1 MITRDPLHSVPEYQK
16 RTKKK
21 GRALKIAILVLILW
35 LIAVMLYQ
43 THKPLPPFVSYES
56 QEYSTHEV
64 NFWTDLTYPT
74 GNGNTAQHEG
84 QILNRMLGIIDEAEQ
99 FIVIDLFLFND
110 YKHKGQRFPQVSAQM
125 TDHLIAKKKAHPDMP
140 IFFITDEVNTNYNSA
155 PNPLLEN
162 MKRAGIQVV
171 QTDVDP
177 LRDST
182 PIYSAVWR
190 TFFQWFGQQGTG
202 WIPNLMAS
210 DGPDVT
216 ARSYLKLLN
225 VKANHRKLITN
236 EQTALISTGNV
247 HDASAYHSNVALEV
261 KGPIIGDILQTEQ
274 AVLDFSGGG
283 QLPAYTP
290 QVEPKVPSS
299 KDSYRIK
306 YLTEGKVYTSVLD
319 GIGQTKKG
327 DSIHMGM
334 FYLADRKVLN
344 SLLDASARGV
354 NIQLLLDPNEN
365 AFGQEKIGIPNRPV
379 AQELSD
385 KSGGNIQIRWYHT
398 THEQFHTKL
407 IYIAKAQG
415 EHIIWGGST
424 NLTPRNLDD
433 LNLENELWVAAPA
446 DSKLTRQV
454 AAYFDKLWNNQGA
467 EYSLDLAAYEDH
479 STFWKDIIYR
489 LQDILGFTT
498 F

>member
-1 MITRDPLHSVPEYQK
+1 MTKQNPLHSVPEYQRK
-16 RTKKK
+16 TVHK
-21 GRALKIAILVLILW
+21 GRALKIAILLLILW
-35 LIAVMLYQ
+35 LIGVMLYQ

-56 QEYSTHEV
+56 QEYSTNEV

-74 GNGNTAQHEG
+74 GVGSTVQHEG
-84 QILNRMLGIIDEAEQ
+84 QILNRMLGIIDEAQQ

-110 YKHKGQRFPQVSAQM
+110 YKHKGQYFPEVSAQM
-125 TDHLIAKKKAHPDMP
+125 TNHLIAKKKAHPEMP

-162 MKRAGIQVV
+162 MKQVGIQVV

-225 VKANHRKLITN
+225 VKANHRKLVAN

-283 QLPAYTP
+283 QLPVYTP
-290 QVEPKVPSS
+290 QAEPLVPSG

-306 YLTEGKVYTSVLD
+306 YLTEGKVYASVLN
-319 GIGQTKKG
+319 GIKQTKQG

-334 FYLADRKVLN
+334 FYLADRNILN

-365 AFGQEKIGIPNRPV
+365 AFGQEKIGIPNHPV

-385 KSGGNIQIRWYHT
+385 KSDGNIQIRWYHT

-407 IYIAKAQG
+407 IYIVKAQG
-415 EHIIWGGST
+415 EHLIWGGST

-454 AAYFDKLWNNQGA
+454 AAYFDKLWNNRGA

-479 STFWKDIIYR
+479 STFWKDIVYR

>member
-1 MITRDPLHSVPEYQK
+1 MDKQK
-16 RTKKK
+16 TKSDQKS
-21 GRALKIAILVLILW
+21 RIVKISILLLILW
-35 LIAVMLYQ
+35 LIAIMIYQ
-43 THKPLPPFVSYES
+43 THKPLPPLVSYES
-56 QEYSTHEV
+56 REYSTNEI
-64 NFWTDLTYPT
+64 NFWTDLTYRSKD
-74 GNGNTAQHEG
+74 GNTTQHEG
-84 QILNRMLGIIDEAEQ
+84 QILNRMFKIIDNAQQ

-110 YKHKGQRFPQVSAQM
+110 YKHKGQRFPEVSAQM
-125 TDHLIAKKKAHPDMP
+125 ADLLIAKKKAHPDMP
-140 IFFITDEVNTNYNSA
+140 IFFITDEVNTNYNSS

-171 QTDVDP
+171 LTDVDP

-182 PIYSAVWR
+182 PVYSAVWR

-225 VKANHRKLITN
+225 VKANHRKLVAS

-283 QLPAYTP
+283 KLPAYNP
-290 QVEPKVPSS
+290 QTKASTSS
-299 KDSYRIK
+299 GQDSYRIK
-306 YLTEGKVYTSVLD
+306 YLTEGKVYSSVLD
-319 GIGQTKKG
+319 GIGQTRKG

-354 NIQLLLDPNEN
+354 SIQLLLDPNQN
-365 AFGQEKIGIPNRPV
+365 AFGQEKKGIPNRPV
-379 AQELSD
+379 AQELSQ
-385 KSGGNIQIRWYHT
+385 KSKGTIQIRWYNT
-398 THEQFHTKL
+398 THEQYHTKM

-415 EHIIWGGST
+415 DHIILAGST

-454 AAYFDKLWNNQGA
+454 TAYFDKLWNNQGA
-467 EYSLDLAAYEDH
+467 AYSLDLAAYEDH
-479 STFWKDIIYR
+479 STFWKDILYR

>member
-1 MITRDPLHSVPEYQK
+1 MTTRDPLHSVPEYQR
-16 RTKKK
+16 RTEKK
-21 GRALKIAILVLILW
+21 GRAFKIAILVLILW

-74 GNGNTAQHEG
+74 GDGSTAQHEG
-84 QILNRMLGIIDEAEQ
+84 QTLNRMLGIIDEAEQ

-110 YKHKGQRFPQVSAQM
+110 YKHKGQHFPQVSAQM
-125 TDHLIAKKKAHPDMP
+125 TDHLIAKKKAHLDMP

-216 ARSYLKLLN
+216 SRSYLKLLN
-225 VKANHRKLITN
+225 VKANHRKLVAN

-261 KGPIIGDILQTEQ
+261 KGPIIRDILQTEQ

-290 QVEPKVPSS
+290 QAEPKVPSS

-306 YLTEGKVYTSVLD
+306 YLTEGKVYTSVLN
-319 GIGQTKKG
+319 GIAQTKKG

-354 NIQLLLDPNEN
+354 NIQLLLDPNQN

>member
-1 MITRDPLHSVPEYQK
+1 
-16 RTKKK
+16 
-21 GRALKIAILVLILW
+21 
-35 LIAVMLYQ
+35 
-43 THKPLPPFVSYES
+43 
-56 QEYSTHEV
+56 
-64 NFWTDLTYPT
+64 
-74 GNGNTAQHEG
+74 
-84 QILNRMLGIIDEAEQ
+84 
-99 FIVIDLFLFND
+99 
-110 YKHKGQRFPQVSAQM
+110 
-125 TDHLIAKKKAHPDMP
+125 MP

-225 VKANHRKLITN
+225 VKANHRKLVAN

-290 QVEPKVPSS
+290 QAEPKVPSN

-424 NLTPRNLDD
+424 NLTPVI
-433 LNLENELWVAAPA
+433 WM
-446 DSKLTRQV
+446 
-454 AAYFDKLWNNQGA
+454 
-467 EYSLDLAAYEDH
+467 
-479 STFWKDIIYR
+479 I
-489 LQDILGFTT
+489 
-498 F
+498 

>member
-1 MITRDPLHSVPEYQK
+1 MTTRDPLHSVPEYQRK
-16 RTKKK
+16 TGKK
-21 GRALKIAILVLILW
+21 GRTLKIAILVLILW
-35 LIAVMLYQ
+35 LITVMLYQ

-74 GNGNTAQHEG
+74 GDGSTAQHEG
-84 QILNRMLGIIDEAEQ
+84 QILNRMLGIIDEAQQ

-225 VKANHRKLITN
+225 VKANHRKLVAN

-290 QVEPKVPSS
+290 QAEPKVPSS

-319 GIGQTKKG
+319 GIAQTKKG

-467 EYSLDLAAYEDH
+467 EYSLDLTAYEDH

>member
-1 MITRDPLHSVPEYQK
+1 MTKQNPLHSMPEYQRK
-16 RTKKK
+16 TVHK
-21 GRALKIAILVLILW
+21 GRALKIAILLLILW
-35 LIAVMLYQ
+35 LIGVMLYQ

-56 QEYSTHEV
+56 QEYSTNEV

-74 GNGNTAQHEG
+74 GVGSTVQHEG
-84 QILNRMLGIIDEAEQ
+84 QILNRMLGIIDEAQQ

-110 YKHKGQRFPQVSAQM
+110 YKHKGQHFPEVSAQM
-125 TDHLIAKKKAHPDMP
+125 TNHLIAKKKAHPEMP

-162 MKRAGIQVV
+162 MKQVGIQVV

-225 VKANHRKLITN
+225 VKANHRKLVAN

-283 QLPAYTP
+283 QLPVYTP
-290 QVEPKVPSS
+290 QAEPLVPSG

-306 YLTEGKVYTSVLD
+306 YLTEGKVYASVLN
-319 GIGQTKKG
+319 GIKQTKQG

-334 FYLADRKVLN
+334 FYLADRKILN

-385 KSGGNIQIRWYHT
+385 KSDGNIQIRWYHT

-415 EHIIWGGST
+415 EHLIWGGST

-454 AAYFDKLWNNQGA
+454 AAYFDKLWNNRGA

-479 STFWKDIIYR
+479 STFWKDIVYR

>member
-1 MITRDPLHSVPEYQK
+1 MTKQNPLHSAPESQK
-16 RTKKK
+16 KSMHK

-56 QEYSTHEV
+56 QEYSTNEV

-74 GNGNTAQHEG
+74 GDGSSVQQEG
-84 QILNRMLGIIDEAEQ
+84 QILNRMLRIIDDAQQ

-110 YKHKGQRFPQVSAQM
+110 YKHKGQHFPEVSEQM
-125 TDHLIAKKKAHPDMP
+125 AHHLIAKKKAHPDMP

-162 MKRAGIQVV
+162 MKRVGIQVV

-182 PIYSAVWR
+182 PLYSAVWR

-225 VKANHRKLITN
+225 VKANHRKLVAN
-236 EQTALISTGNV
+236 EQTALISSGNV
-247 HDASAYHSNVALEV
+247 HDASAYHSNIALEV
-261 KGPIIGDILQTEQ
+261 KGPIIADILQTEQ
-274 AVLDFSGGG
+274 AILDFSGGG

-290 QVEPKVPSS
+290 QTAHLVPSG

-306 YLTEGKVYTSVLD
+306 YLTEGKVYTSVLN
-319 GIGQTKKG
+319 GIKQTKQG

-354 NIQLLLDPNEN
+354 NIQLLLDPNDN

-385 KSGGNIQIRWYHT
+385 KSNGNIQIRWYHT
-398 THEQFHTKL
+398 TNEQFHTKL

-415 EHIIWGGST
+415 EHLIWGGST

-454 AAYFDKLWNNQGA
+454 AAYFDKLWNNRGA

>member
-1 MITRDPLHSVPEYQK
+1 MTKQNPLHSAPESQRKFMY
-16 RTKKK
+16 K

-56 QEYSTHEV
+56 QEYSTNEV

-74 GNGNTAQHEG
+74 GDGSTVQHEG
-84 QILNRMLGIIDEAEQ
+84 QILNRMLGIIDEAQQ

-110 YKHKGQRFPQVSAQM
+110 YKHKGQHFPEVSAQM
-125 TDHLIAKKKAHPDMP
+125 AQHLIAKKKAHPEMP

-162 MKRAGIQVV
+162 MKQVGIQVV

-190 TFFQWFGQQGTG
+190 TFFQWFGQHGTG

-225 VKANHRKLITN
+225 VKANHRKLVAN

-283 QLPAYTP
+283 QLPVYTP
-290 QVEPKVPSS
+290 QAEPLVPSG

-306 YLTEGKVYTSVLD
+306 YLTEGKVYASVLN
-319 GIGQTKKG
+319 GIKQTKQG

-334 FYLADRKVLN
+334 FYLADRKILN

-385 KSGGNIQIRWYHT
+385 KSDGNIQIRWYHT

-415 EHIIWGGST
+415 EHLIWGGST

-433 LNLENELWVAAPA
+433 LNLENELWVAARA

-454 AAYFDKLWNNQGA
+454 AAYFDKLWNNRGA
-467 EYSLDLAAYEDH
+467 EYSLELAAYEDH
-479 STFWKDIIYR
+479 STFWKDIVYR

>member
-1 MITRDPLHSVPEYQK
+1 MTKQNPLHSAPESQRKFMY
-16 RTKKK
+16 K

-56 QEYSTHEV
+56 QEYSTNEV

-74 GNGNTAQHEG
+74 GDGSTVQHEG
-84 QILNRMLGIIDEAEQ
+84 QILNRMLGIIDEAQQ

-110 YKHKGQRFPQVSAQM
+110 YKHKGQHFPEVSAQM
-125 TDHLIAKKKAHPDMP
+125 TQHLIAKKKAHPEMP

-162 MKRAGIQVV
+162 MKQVGIQVV

-225 VKANHRKLITN
+225 VKANHRKLVAN

-283 QLPAYTP
+283 QLPVYTP
-290 QVEPKVPSS
+290 QAEPLVPSG

-306 YLTEGKVYTSVLD
+306 YLTEGKVYASVLN
-319 GIGQTKKG
+319 GIKQTKQG

-334 FYLADRKVLN
+334 FYLADRKILN

-385 KSGGNIQIRWYHT
+385 KSDGNIQIRWYHT

-407 IYIAKAQG
+407 IYIAKVQG
-415 EHIIWGGST
+415 EHLIWGGST

-454 AAYFDKLWNNQGA
+454 AAYFDKLWNNRGA
-467 EYSLDLAAYEDH
+467 EYSLELAAYEDH
-479 STFWKDIIYR
+479 STFWKDIVYR

>member
-1 MITRDPLHSVPEYQK
+1 MTTRDPLHSVPEYQR
-16 RTKKK
+16 RTEKK
-21 GRALKIAILVLILW
+21 GRAFKIAILVLILW
-35 LIAVMLYQ
+35 LITVMLYQ

-74 GNGNTAQHEG
+74 GDGSTAQHEG
-84 QILNRMLGIIDEAEQ
+84 QILNRMLGIIDEAQQ

-110 YKHKGQRFPQVSAQM
+110 YKHKGQRFPEVSAQM
-125 TDHLIAKKKAHPDMP
+125 ADHLIAKKKAHPDMP

-171 QTDVDP
+171 QTDVNP

-225 VKANHRKLITN
+225 VKANHRKLVAN

-261 KGPIIGDILQTEQ
+261 KGPIIRDILQTEQ

-290 QVEPKVPSS
+290 QAEPKVPSS

-319 GIGQTKKG
+319 GIAQTKKG

-489 LQDILGFTT
+489 LQNILGFTT

>member
-1 MITRDPLHSVPEYQK
+1 MTKQNPLHSVPEYQRK
-16 RTKKK
+16 TVHK
-21 GRALKIAILVLILW
+21 GRALKIAILLLILW
-35 LIAVMLYQ
+35 LIGVMLYQ

-56 QEYSTHEV
+56 QEYSTNEV

-74 GNGNTAQHEG
+74 GVGSTVQHEG
-84 QILNRMLGIIDEAEQ
+84 QILNRMLGIIDEAQQ

-110 YKHKGQRFPQVSAQM
+110 YKHKGQHFPEVSAQM
-125 TDHLIAKKKAHPDMP
+125 TNHLIAKKKAHPEMP

-162 MKRAGIQVV
+162 MKQVGIQVV

-216 ARSYLKLLN
+216 ARSYFKLLN
-225 VKANHRKLITN
+225 VKANHRKLVAN

-283 QLPAYTP
+283 QLPVYTP
-290 QVEPKVPSS
+290 QAEPLVPSG

-306 YLTEGKVYTSVLD
+306 YLTEGKVYASVLN
-319 GIGQTKKG
+319 GIKQTKQG

-334 FYLADRKVLN
+334 FYLADRKILN

-385 KSGGNIQIRWYHT
+385 KSDGNIQIRWYHT

-415 EHIIWGGST
+415 EHLIWGGST

-454 AAYFDKLWNNQGA
+454 AAYFDKLWNNRGA

-479 STFWKDIIYR
+479 STFWKDIVYR

>member
-1 MITRDPLHSVPEYQK
+1 MTKQNSLHSVPEKSRQ
-16 RTKKK
+16 K
-21 GRALKIAILVLILW
+21 GRSIKIAILVLILW

-43 THKPLPPFVSYES
+43 THKPLPPFISYES
-56 QEYSTHEV
+56 QEYTTHEV

-74 GNGNTAQHEG
+74 GDGSTAQHEG
-84 QILNRMLGIIDEAEQ
+84 QILNRMLGIIDEAQQ

-110 YKHKGQRFPQVSAQM
+110 YKHKGQHFPEVSAQM
-125 TDHLIAKKKAHPDMP
+125 TNHLIAKKKAHPEMP

-182 PIYSAVWR
+182 PLYSAVWR

-202 WIPNLMAS
+202 WLPNLMAS

-225 VKANHRKLITN
+225 VKANHRKLVAN

-274 AVLDFSGGG
+274 AVLNFSGGG
-283 QLPAYTP
+283 QLPMYTP
-290 QVEPKVPSS
+290 QAEPIVPSG
-299 KDSYRIK
+299 KDRYRIK
-306 YLTEGKVYTSVLD
+306 YLTEGKVYTSVLN
-319 GIGQTKKG
+319 GIKQTKQG

-354 NIQLLLDPNEN
+354 SIQLLLDPNEN

-385 KSGGNIQIRWYHT
+385 KSEGNIQIRWYHT

-407 IYIAKAQG
+407 IYIARAQG
-415 EHIIWGGST
+415 EHWIWGGST

-467 EYSLDLAAYEDH
+467 DYSLDLAAYEDH
-479 STFWKDIIYR
+479 STFWKDIVYR

>member
-1 MITRDPLHSVPEYQK
+1 MTKQNPLHSAPESQK
-16 RTKKK
+16 KSMHK

-74 GNGNTAQHEG
+74 GDGSTAQHEG
-84 QILNRMLGIIDEAEQ
+84 QILNRMLRIIDEARQ

-125 TDHLIAKKKAHPDMP
+125 ADHLIAKKKAHPDMP

-225 VKANHRKLITN
+225 VKANHRKLVVN

-247 HDASAYHSNVALEV
+247 HDSSAYHSNVALEV

-283 QLPAYTP
+283 QLPAHTP
-290 QVEPKVPSS
+290 QAEPKVPSS

-306 YLTEGKVYTSVLD
+306 YLTEGKVYASVLD

-344 SLLDASARGV
+344 GLLDASARGV

-365 AFGQEKIGIPNRPV
+365 AFGQEKNGIPNRPV

-385 KSGGNIQIRWYHT
+385 KSSGNIQIRWYHT

>member
-1 MITRDPLHSVPEYQK
+1 MTTRDPLHSVPEYQR
-16 RTKKK
+16 RTEKK
-21 GRALKIAILVLILW
+21 GRAFKIAILVLIFW
-35 LIAVMLYQ
+35 LITVMLYQ

-64 NFWTDLTYPT
+64 NFWTDLTYRT
-74 GNGNTAQHEG
+74 GDGSTAQHEG
-84 QILNRMLGIIDEAEQ
+84 QILNRMLGIIDEAQQ

-110 YKHKGQRFPQVSAQM
+110 YKHKGQRFPEVSAQM
-125 TDHLIAKKKAHPDMP
+125 ADHLIAKKKAHPDMP

-162 MKRAGIQVV
+162 MKRAEIQVV

-225 VKANHRKLITN
+225 VKANHRKLVVN

-290 QVEPKVPSS
+290 QAEPKVPSS

-319 GIGQTKKG
+319 GIAQTKKG

-467 EYSLDLAAYEDH
+467 EYSLDLTAYEDH

>member
-1 MITRDPLHSVPEYQK
+1 MTKQNPLHSVPEYQRK
-16 RTKKK
+16 TVHK
-21 GRALKIAILVLILW
+21 GRALKIAILLLILW

-56 QEYSTHEV
+56 QEYSTNEV

-74 GNGNTAQHEG
+74 GDGSTVQHEG
-84 QILNRMLGIIDEAEQ
+84 QILNRMLGIIDEAQQ

-110 YKHKGQRFPQVSAQM
+110 YKHKGQHFPEVSAQM
-125 TDHLIAKKKAHPDMP
+125 TNHLIAKKKAYPEMP

-162 MKRAGIQVV
+162 MKQVGIQVV

-190 TFFQWFGQQGTG
+190 TFFQWFGQHGTG

-225 VKANHRKLITN
+225 VKANHRKLVAN

-283 QLPAYTP
+283 QLPVYTP
-290 QVEPKVPSS
+290 QAEPLVPSG

-306 YLTEGKVYTSVLD
+306 YLTEGKVYASVLN
-319 GIGQTKKG
+319 GIKQTKQG

-334 FYLADRKVLN
+334 FYLADRKILN

-385 KSGGNIQIRWYHT
+385 KSDGNIQIRWYHT

-415 EHIIWGGST
+415 EHLIWGDST

-454 AAYFDKLWNNQGA
+454 AAYFDKLWNNRGA

-479 STFWKDIIYR
+479 STFWKDIVYR